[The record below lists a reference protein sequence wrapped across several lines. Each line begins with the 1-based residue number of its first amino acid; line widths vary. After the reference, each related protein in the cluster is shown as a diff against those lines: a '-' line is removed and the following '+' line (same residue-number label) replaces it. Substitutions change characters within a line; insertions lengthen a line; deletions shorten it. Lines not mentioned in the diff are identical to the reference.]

1 MFQLGLR
8 GKLALVL
15 GGIALLAFALVYF
28 ASTSLTTSMLME
40 EEVRVVRQTGDMLVP
55 LLLNLARDPE
65 EVDMALSKAAQG
77 GRLETVQVLNG
88 QLETSAPRDCRP
100 AEVLVGRQRL
110 EELAANGGRVG
121 RVRSPTVGQLFASVR
136 PIPGGGFLFAARSAK
151 FFEEKRRSL
160 VTLLVLWGAV
170 LMLAI
175 FLSASILLRTIVTRP
190 IGKLVEEAS
199 AVAAGGKGFDAE
211 EMNTD
216 EFGVL
221 RTSLASMAEK
231 LLADRARIENQV
243 DELQQVNREL
253 TDAHDRLVRTEK
265 LASVGQLAAGVAH
278 EIGNPIS
285 IVLGY
290 LDLLQKQEL
299 AGGQSEILGK
309 IRKATERIDTTLRNL
324 MDFSRPAQDEQ
335 LSCHLAS
342 GAKEVM
348 ELVSPQKQF
357 RVVEMELDNRLDG
370 PVACAIPP
378 SRFKQVLLN
387 LLFNAADAMDGRGG
401 LKIVLESAGPGRASL
416 AVSDTGPGIAH
427 DLYLKIFDPFFTTKE
442 VGKGTGLG
450 LFVCHT
456 IVSRYGGQI
465 SVGSS
470 PGEGATFTVILPVVS
485 GDGPEQSSSGG

>member
-1 MFQLGLR
+1 MFPLGLR

-55 LLLNLARDPE
+55 LLLNLARDPV
-65 EVDMALSKAAQG
+65 EVDMALSNAARG
-77 GRLETVQVLNG
+77 GRLETVQVLNN

-100 AEVLVGRQRL
+100 AEVLVGRDRL
-110 EELAANGGRVG
+110 EELVDNGGRVA
-121 RVRSPTVGQLFASVR
+121 RVRSPIVGDLFAFAR
-136 PIPGGGFLFAARSAK
+136 TIPGGGYLFAARSAK
-151 FFEEKRRSL
+151 FFEDKRRSL

-170 LMLAI
+170 LMLAV
-175 FLSASILLRTIVTRP
+175 FLAASILLRSIVTRP

-199 AVAAGGKGFDAE
+199 AVAAGSKGFGVED
-211 EMNTD
+211 MDTD

-231 LLADRARIENQV
+231 LLADRTRIEAQV
-243 DELQQVNREL
+243 NELQQVNREL

-285 IVLGY
+285 IILGY
-290 LDLLQKQEL
+290 LDLLGKQEL
-299 AGGQSEILGK
+299 GAGQAETLGK
-309 IRKATERIDTTLRNL
+309 LRKATERIDTTLRNL

-342 GAKEVM
+342 GAREVM
-348 ELVSPQKQF
+348 ELVAPQKQF
-357 RVVEMELDNRLDG
+357 RSVEMELDNRLDG

-387 LLFNAADAMDGRGG
+387 LLFNAADAMDGRGR
-401 LKIVLESAGPGRASL
+401 LVIALDRERPGRASL
-416 AVSDTGPGIAH
+416 AVTDSGPGITH
-427 DLYLKIFDPFFTTKE
+427 DMYLKIFDPFFTTKE

-456 IVSRYGGQI
+456 IVSRYGGEI

-470 PGEGATFTVILPVVS
+470 PGTGATFTVVLPVV
-485 GDGPEQSSSGG
+485 PERG

>member
-1 MFQLGLR
+1 MLPLGLR
-8 GKLALVL
+8 GKLAAVL

-65 EVDMALSKAAQG
+65 EVDMALRNAARG
-77 GRLETVQVLNG
+77 GRLETVQVLNN

-110 EELAANGGRVG
+110 EQLVANGGRVG
-121 RVRSPTVGQLFASVR
+121 RVRSPTAGELFASTT

-199 AVAAGGKGFDAE
+199 AVAAGAKGFGVE
-211 EMNTD
+211 EVDTD

-231 LLADRARIENQV
+231 LLADRARIETQV

-285 IVLGY
+285 IILGY
-290 LDLLQKQEL
+290 LDILKTQEL
-299 AGGQSEILGK
+299 AAGQAETLGK

-342 GAKEVM
+342 GTREVM
-348 ELVSPQKQF
+348 ELVSPQKKF
-357 RVVEMELDNRLDG
+357 RVVEMTLDDRLDG

-387 LLFNAADAMDGRGG
+387 LLFNAADAMDGKGRLG
-401 LKIVLESAGPGRASL
+401 IALESAGPGRASL
-416 AVSDTGPGIAH
+416 VVQDTGPGISN

-442 VGKGTGLG
+442 VGQGTGLG

-485 GDGPEQSSSGG
+485 RDGAQQS